1 LPNVP
6 KPSQLRT
13 IAHPN
18 RLRQKVVFR
27 HIPEKYLGHQSF
39 FQVAQL
45 PPELKS
51 AITYRDLQ
59 TGEFLFQQG
68 EHCQAIFALESGQI
82 RLQHFTEAGQQI
94 SHYAIYPGQ
103 YFAQPVL
110 FTDDY
115 LWTAIA
121 EQPSRVVIIPKVA
134 FLVALKHHADLALAF
149 IAQLCCHLH
158 RTTILLELR
167 GMNSAQDR
175 VINYLKY
182 LITPPEQIVYLDRP
196 LKEIASDLSL
206 TPEALSRTLKQ
217 LQTEGVI
224 IRSRRKIKILPPIK
238 SFGKQA

>member
-1 LPNVP
+1 VFASIPQ
-6 KPSQLRT
+6 KYPSNQ
-13 IAHPN
+13 P
-18 RLRQKVVFR
+18 
-27 HIPEKYLGHQSF
+27 F

-103 YFAQPVL
+103 YFAQPIL
-110 FTDDY
+110 FTDAY
-115 LWTAIA
+115 LWTAVA
-121 EQPSRVVIIPKVA
+121 EQPSRVVIIPKAA
-134 FLVALKHHADLALAF
+134 FLVALKHDAELALSF
-149 IAQLCCHLH
+149 IAELCCYLH

-167 GMNSAQDR
+167 GMNSARER

-182 LITPPEQIVYLDRP
+182 LITTPEQLVVLDRP

-217 LQTEGVI
+217 LQTEGMI
-224 IRSRRKIKILPPIK
+224 IRNRRKIKILQPIK
-238 SFGKQA
+238 PFGKQA